1 MPNYE
6 EMYYIARNHY
16 YEAIEERNAIRRRT
30 SELQAQKATLT
41 RQLGEKQEALTK
53 VQEKKALV
61 QDSLNKSKDVLDNEF
76 PAMKSD
82 LLLTGEEY
90 KKIITSDQGVAD
102 LSTIYADDLAN
113 TKSELESI
121 ISDHER
127 ALRNLEEQETAAQN
141 AVTSCSNEL
150 NSVTSQLNNVG
161 SESAAQRKI
170 NNYYTEMM
178 EYKNK
183 WLNGN

>member
-6 EMYYIARNHY
+6 ELYYIARNHY
-16 YEAIEERNAIRRRT
+16 YEAIEERNTIRRRT
-30 SELQAQKATLT
+30 SELQARKTTLT
-41 RQLGEKQEALTK
+41 RQLREKQETLHKA
-53 VQEKKALV
+53 QQKKALV
-61 QDSLNKSKDVLDNEF
+61 QDALSKSKEILNSEF

-121 ISDHER
+121 ISDHEQ
-127 ALRNLEEQETAAQN
+127 ALRSLEEQETTAQT
-141 AVTSCSNEL
+141 AVTSCSSEL
-150 NSVTSQLNNVG
+150 NSVTSQLKNVG

-170 NNYYTEMM
+170 NNYYAEMM
-178 EYKNK
+178 EYKIK
-183 WLNGN
+183 WQNGN